1 MIITALLILMALL
14 LLSVPVAATLMAL
27 ALLLAELFSPF
38 PLINALGDVLWSA
51 SDKYLLIAIP
61 LFILLGEILVRTG
74 IASGTYRALE
84 SWLSWLP
91 GGLLHANV
99 GTATLFSA
107 TSGSSVATAAT
118 IGTVALPQGRDM
130 GYDPKL
136 FTGSIAAGGTLGIM
150 IPPSINLIV
159 YGFLT
164 ETSIPQLF
172 AAGLIPG
179 LLLALMFIVG
189 TALICIWKPSLGG
202 PSVSHSWGERISGL
216 RHLVPVLALFGIV
229 VGSIYTGLATPTEAA
244 SLGVLGAIAIAAFM
258 RKLSVSVI
266 VEALDG
272 TMKTTGMIILIIIAS
287 YFLNFVLASAGIT
300 RELTSFLEGAGM
312 GPYSTLMLAI
322 LLYIILGF
330 FIETL
335 SLMVIT
341 IPIVAPIIIGM
352 GFDPVWLGILIILL
366 IEMALIT
373 PPVGLNLYVVQG
385 VREGGP
391 FSDVMKGAL
400 PYVGIMFL
408 MAVVLV
414 LFPELATFLPELM
427 K

>member
-1 MIITALLILMALL
+1 MILITLTVLLVLL
-14 LLSVPVAATLMAL
+14 LLSVPVAATLIVL
-27 ALLLAELFSPF
+27 GLFLDEFFSPF
-38 PLINALGDVLWSA
+38 PLVNAMGDVLWSA
-51 SDKYLLIAIP
+51 SNSFLLIAIP

-74 IASGTYRALE
+74 IAKGTYRALE
-84 SWLSWLP
+84 SWFSWLP
-91 GGLLHANV
+91 GGLLHANI

-118 IGTVALPQGRDM
+118 IGTVAIPQGKDLK
-130 GYDPKL
+130 YDQRL

-172 AAGLIPG
+172 AAGMIPG
-179 LLLALMFIVG
+179 LLLALLFIIG
-189 TALICIWKPSLGG
+189 TALICLWRPSLGG
-202 PSVSHSWGERISGL
+202 PSTHHSWGERLSGL
-216 RHLVPVLALFGIV
+216 RHLVPVLVLFGIV
-229 VGSIYTGLATPTEAA
+229 VGSIYAGWATPTEAA
-244 SLGVLGAIAIAAFM
+244 SLGVIGAMVIAAIM
-258 RKLSVSVI
+258 GKLSKSVI
-266 VEALDG
+266 LEALEG
-272 TMKTTGMIILIIIAS
+272 TMRTTGMIMLIIMAS

-300 RELTSFLEGAGM
+300 RELTSFLEAAGL
-312 GPYSTLMLAI
+312 GPYSTLLLVIA
-322 LLYIILGF
+322 LYIILGF

-352 GFDPVWLGILIILL
+352 GFDPVWFGILLILL

-385 VREGGP
+385 VRQGGS
-391 FSDVMKGAL
+391 FNDVMVGAL
-400 PYVGIMFL
+400 PYVAMMLL
-408 MAVVLV
+408 MAVALV
-414 LFPELATFLPELM
+414 LFPSIALFLPELLN
-427 K
+427 

>member
-1 MIITALLILMALL
+1 MILITLTVLLVLL
-14 LLSVPVAATLMAL
+14 LLSVPVAATLIVL
-27 ALLLAELFSPF
+27 GLFLDEFFSPF
-38 PLINALGDVLWSA
+38 PLVNAMGDVLWSA
-51 SDKYLLIAIP
+51 SNSFLLIAIP

-74 IASGTYRALE
+74 IAKGTYRALE
-84 SWLSWLP
+84 SWFSWLP
-91 GGLLHANV
+91 GGLLHANI

-118 IGTVALPQGRDM
+118 IGTVAIPQGKDLK
-130 GYDPKL
+130 YDQRL

-172 AAGLIPG
+172 AAGMIPG
-179 LLLALMFIVG
+179 LLLALLFIIG
-189 TALICIWKPSLGG
+189 TVLICLWRPSLGG
-202 PSVSHSWGERISGL
+202 PSTHHSWGERLSGL
-216 RHLVPVLALFGIV
+216 RHLVPVLVLFGIV
-229 VGSIYTGLATPTEAA
+229 VGSIYAGWATPTEAA
-244 SLGVLGAIAIAAFM
+244 SLGVIGAMVIAAIM
-258 RKLSVSVI
+258 GKLSKSVI
-266 VEALDG
+266 LEALEG
-272 TMKTTGMIILIIIAS
+272 TMRTTGMIMLIIMAS

-300 RELTSFLEGAGM
+300 RELTSFLEAAGL
-312 GPYSTLMLAI
+312 GPYSTLLLVIA
-322 LLYIILGF
+322 LYIILGF

-352 GFDPVWLGILIILL
+352 GFDPVWFGILLILL

-385 VREGGP
+385 VRQGGS
-391 FSDVMKGAL
+391 FNDVMVGAL
-400 PYVGIMFL
+400 PYVAMMLL
-408 MAVVLV
+408 MAVALV
-414 LFPELATFLPELM
+414 LFPSIALFLPELLN
-427 K
+427 

>member
-1 MIITALLILMALL
+1 MILITLAVLLVLL
-14 LLSVPVAATLMAL
+14 LLSVPVAATLIVL
-27 ALLLAELFSPF
+27 GLFLDEFFSPF
-38 PLINALGDVLWSA
+38 PLVNAMGDVLWSA
-51 SDKYLLIAIP
+51 SNSFLLIAIP

-74 IASGTYRALE
+74 IAKGTYRALE
-84 SWLSWLP
+84 SWFSWLP
-91 GGLLHANV
+91 GGLLHANI

-118 IGTVALPQGRDM
+118 IGTVAIPQGKDLK
-130 GYDPKL
+130 YDQRL

-172 AAGLIPG
+172 AAGMIPG
-179 LLLALMFIVG
+179 LLLALLFIVG
-189 TALICIWKPSLGG
+189 TALICLWRPSLGG
-202 PSVSHSWGERISGL
+202 PSTHHSWGERLSGL
-216 RHLVPVLALFGIV
+216 KHLVPVLVLFGIV
-229 VGSIYTGLATPTEAA
+229 VGSIYAGWATPTEAA
-244 SLGVLGAIAIAAFM
+244 SLGVIGAMMIAAIM
-258 RKLSVSVI
+258 GKLSKSVI
-266 VEALDG
+266 LEALEG
-272 TMKTTGMIILIIIAS
+272 TMRTTGMIMLIIMAS

-300 RELTSFLEGAGM
+300 QELTSFLESAGL
-312 GPYSTLMLAI
+312 GPYSTLLLVI
-322 LLYIILGF
+322 SLYIILGF

-352 GFDPVWLGILIILL
+352 GFDPVWFGILLILL

-385 VREGGP
+385 VRQGGS
-391 FSDVMKGAL
+391 FNDVMVGAL
-400 PYVGIMFL
+400 PYVAMMLL
-408 MAVVLV
+408 MAVALV
-414 LFPELATFLPELM
+414 LFPSIALFLPELLN
-427 K
+427 

>member
-1 MIITALLILMALL
+1 MILMALL
-14 LLSVPVAATLMAL
+14 VLLLLLVLSVPVAATLIAL
-27 ALLLAELFSPF
+27 GLFLDEFFSPF
-38 PLINALGDVLWSA
+38 PLVRALGDVLWSA
-51 SDKYLLIAIP
+51 SDSFLLIAIP

-74 IASGTYRALE
+74 IAKGTYRALE

-91 GGLLHANV
+91 GGLLHANI

-118 IGTVALPQGRDM
+118 IGTVAIPQGKEM
-130 GYDPKL
+130 KYDQRL

-164 ETSIPQLF
+164 ETSIPRLF
-172 AAGLIPG
+172 AAGLLPG
-179 LLLALMFIVG
+179 LLLALLFILG
-189 TALICIWKPSLGG
+189 TALICLWRPSLGG
-202 PSVSHSWGERISGL
+202 PSRRHSWRERFSGL
-216 RHLVPVLALFGIV
+216 RHLVPVLLLFGVV
-229 VGSIYTGLATPTEAA
+229 VGSIYAGWATPTEAA
-244 SLGVLGAIAIAAFM
+244 SLGVIGALLIAVAM
-258 RKLSVSVI
+258 RKLSLAII

-272 TMKTTGMIILIIIAS
+272 TMRTTGMIMLIIIAS

-300 RELTSFLEGAGM
+300 RELRTFLETAGL
-312 GPYSTLMLAI
+312 GPYATLLMVIA
-322 LLYIILGF
+322 LYIVLGF

-341 IPIVAPIIIGM
+341 IPIVAPIMIGL
-352 GFDPVWLGILIILL
+352 GFDPVWFGILLILL

-385 VREGGP
+385 VRQGGS
-391 FSDVMKGAL
+391 FNDVMVGAI
-400 PYVGIMFL
+400 PYVGIMLL

-414 LFPELATFLPELM
+414 LFPAVALYLPGVLN
-427 K
+427 